1 MSELSKNNFD
11 PKKEFF
17 IIDSERLDEVTSKIY
32 GFCIVDGVITD
43 DLNYLGDVEPDG
55 TGAYVYIKRC
65 DDQIIIKQDFVGCFG
80 IYIYKDGDYF
90 ALSNSF
96 VYLLDYVKT
105 RRKITFNKTYADYF
119 LTIDFCSSVY
129 ADTAVNEISIIDR
142 SAQITI
148 NISDKSISTELT
160 DYKENTVD
168 IDSEEGIRLLDAWYH
183 KWTKLIKGLCDNG
196 EDIIVDLS
204 GGFDSRVTFLLVLK
218 SGIDLNKIK
227 VNSTDDNL
235 HTHSED
241 FEIASQIAEH
251 FGFVLNNNNAIAQGA
266 DNYSYED
273 AFNISW
279 YLKALFH
286 KQFYFKTSRSKKP
299 KYLFSG
305 LGGELI
311 GGHFGSLVSETNYI
325 EKAIKRLRQY
335 HVSLYYNEYLVESM
349 LLDGYANIKEKC
361 GKYKDR
367 KVCSEL
373 LTTTA
378 LYRETINRNHF
389 GKIIV
394 ENYYGNAFSLP
405 PLLDMELNKITAAF
419 EGVIYE
425 KLIYAV
431 IYDRYCPDLLE
442 FKFEGNRSISPQVL
456 KIAKAINKTFPYLKP
471 NDNSNSG
478 LTIKLKPREM
488 KQQEKISSDALISKI
503 KKAFLSDETKSTFLK
518 YYNEDV
524 YNYIADVSCSR
535 KFHPLQDAYAVLGI
549 CKVLNDISLNK
560 ILMNET
566 SAKYI
571 FDVAASESGYSCV
584 QNPLVNYYATS
595 RIDIKNIGS
604 AGNDVHIIE
613 LSDKKAEGRT
623 PGFLCDEKGVGHI
636 LCSKA
641 GRLSFTLK
649 CIKSGSL
656 NVILRSLDIRN
667 ANGNRVAVWLDY
679 NRFTCNGKVIF
690 DDTHSIWHDKFFKF
704 TKKVEDGEIVE
715 FEIEWTPFDIRK
727 QYVDPSK
734 QEDNS
739 AKNTEKLTEGVGA
752 SKADQQNSL
761 NHLDQKIES
770 IETSGHTAERLSS
783 EILWSAIFNNTIS
796 NSDWLKDKKFSP
808 GRWAAGYPFLYAL
821 YRVLDEWRPQNILEL
836 GLGQTTKMIS
846 QYALSNPAASDM
858 VVEHDPE
865 WISFYE
871 KSNIIPQN
879 VKVCQLQIT
888 YNGTYK
894 DDDEV
899 CAYEGLSTLLE
910 GKKFDLICV
919 DAPFGGKAKKYS
931 RVDILKVLPD
941 CLAKSFVIFVD
952 DSNRDGEKATIHEI
966 LTVLDKSGIKY
977 YTGEYKGQKFTYVIT
992 SEDLKFFC
1000 SM

>member
-80 IYIYKDGDYF
+80 IYIYRDRDYF

-105 RRKITFNKTYADYF
+105 RRKITFNKAYADLF
-119 LTIDFCSSVY
+119 CVIDVCATTYS
-129 ADTAVNEISIIDR
+129 DTAINEISLIDR
-142 SAQITI
+142 SAQIII
-148 NISDKSISTELT
+148 NISDKSVSTDLA
-160 DYKENTVD
+160 DCKENTVD
-168 IDSEEGIRLLDAWYH
+168 IDSEEGIRLLDTWYH
-183 KWTKLIKGLCDNG
+183 KWTKIIKGLYDNG
-196 EDIIVDLS
+196 ENIVVDLS
-204 GGFDSRVTFLLVLK
+204 GGFDSRVTFLLAVK
-218 SGIDLNKIK
+218 SGIDLSKIK
-227 VNSTDDNL
+227 VNSTDDDL
-235 HTHSED
+235 TTHSED
-241 FEIASQIAEH
+241 FEIASQIAGH
-251 FGFVLNNNNAIAQGA
+251 FGFPLNNEGTVAKEC

-273 AFNISW
+273 TLNISW
-279 YLKALFH
+279 YLKGLIH
-286 KQFYFKTSRSKKP
+286 KQFYFKTNRMRRP
-299 KYLFSG
+299 QFLFSG
-305 LGGELI
+305 VSGELI
-311 GGHFGSLVSETNYI
+311 GGHFGSLESEKFYLDRSV
-325 EKAIKRLRQY
+325 KLLQAY
-335 HVSLYYNEYLVESM
+335 HVSSYYNENAIKSM
-349 LLDGYANIKEKC
+349 LQNGFQKIKEKYAEC
-361 GKYKDR
+361 GNR
-367 KVCSEL
+367 ISSSEL
-373 LTTTA
+373 LTTAA
-378 LYRETINRNHF
+378 LYRETRNRNHY
-389 GKIIV
+389 GKSIV
-394 ENYYGNAFSLP
+394 ENYFGNILSLP
-405 PLLDMELNKITAAF
+405 PLQDMGLSKIKAAF
-419 EGVIYE
+419 KGNVYE
-425 KLIYAV
+425 QLINAV

-442 FKFEGNRSISPQVL
+442 FKFEGNRSMSPKVL
-456 KIAKAINKTFPYLKP
+456 KMAKTINKTFPYLNP
-471 NDNSNSG
+471 SDDGNSG
-478 LTIKLKPREM
+478 LTVKLKPKEM
-488 KQQEKISSDALISKI
+488 KQQEKISEDTLISKI

-524 YNYIADVSCSR
+524 YNYIADISCSR

-549 CKVLNDISLNK
+549 CKVLNDISLNQT
-560 ILMNET
+560 LMNQT
-566 SAKYI
+566 SAQYI
-571 FDVAASESGYSCV
+571 FEVADSESGYFCI

-604 AGNDVHIIE
+604 AENDVYIIE

-649 CIKSGSL
+649 CVKSGVLSI
-656 NVILRSLDIRN
+656 VLRSLDIRD

-679 NRFTCNGKVIF
+679 NRFTCNGEVIF
-690 DDTHSIWHDKFFKF
+690 DETRSIWHDKFFKF
-704 TKKVEDGEIVE
+704 TKNVEDGEIVE

-727 QYVDPSK
+727 QYVDPAK

-739 AKNTEKLTEGVGA
+739 VKNTEKLTDGVGA
-752 SKADQQNSL
+752 SQADQQNSL
-761 NHLDQKIES
+761 NQLDQKIES
-770 IETSGHTAERLSS
+770 IEASSHTAERLSS

-796 NSDWLKDKKFSP
+796 NSGWLKDKKFSP

-846 QYALSNPAASDM
+846 QYALSNLAASDM

-871 KSNIIPQN
+871 NSNVIPEN
-879 VKVCQLQIT
+879 VEVCQLQIT

-910 GKKFDLICV
+910 GKKFDLICI

-931 RVDILKVLPD
+931 RVDILNVLPD

-952 DSNRDGEKATIHEI
+952 DSNRDGEKATIHEM

-977 YTGEYKGQKFTYVIT
+977 HTGEYKGQKFTYVIT

-1000 SM
+1000 TM

>member
-1 MSELSKNNFD
+1 MSDLSKNNFD

-17 IIDSERLDEVTSKIY
+17 IIDSERLDEVTSEIY
-32 GFCIVDGVITD
+32 GFCITDGVITD
-43 DLNYLGDVEPDG
+43 DLNYLGDAEPDG

-105 RRKITFNKTYADYF
+105 RRKITFNKAYADYF
-119 LTIDFCSSVY
+119 LTIDLCSVAY
-129 ADTAVNEISIIDR
+129 NDTAVNEISLVDR
-142 SAQITI
+142 SAQIII
-148 NISDKSISTELT
+148 NISDKSVSTKLT

-168 IDSEEGIRLLDAWYH
+168 IDSEEGIRLLDTWYH

-204 GGFDSRVTFLLVLK
+204 GGFDSRTAFLLVVK
-218 SGIDLNKIK
+218 SGIDLSKIK
-227 VNSTDDNL
+227 VHSSDDSL
-235 HTHSED
+235 YTHSED
-241 FEIASQIAEH
+241 FEIASQIAER
-251 FGFVLNNNNAIAQGA
+251 FGFSLNNDDAIAQEA

-286 KQFYFKTSRSKKP
+286 KQFYFKTSRVKKP
-299 KYLFSG
+299 RYLFSG
-305 LGGELI
+305 SGGELI
-311 GGHFGSLVSETNYI
+311 VGHSGQFENEKNYI
-325 EKAIKRLRQY
+325 RKAIRRLRSY
-335 HVSLYYNEYLVESM
+335 HASSYYNEPLVESM
-349 LLDGYANIKEKC
+349 LSNGYEQIKEKF
-361 GKYKDR
+361 GHYGNR
-367 KVCSEL
+367 IAYSEL
-373 LTTTA
+373 LTKTA

-389 GKIIV
+389 GKAV
-394 ENYYGNAFSLP
+394 AENYYANVLSIP
-405 PLLDMELNKITAAF
+405 PLCDIGLSKIKAAF
-419 EGVIYE
+419 KGNVYE
-425 KLIYAV
+425 QLIYAV
-431 IYDRYCPDLLE
+431 IYDRYCPELLE
-442 FKFEGNRSISPQVL
+442 FKFEGNRSMLPQIL
-456 KIAKAINKTFPYLKP
+456 EMAKTINKTFPYLKP

-488 KQQEKISSDALISKI
+488 KQQEKISADALISKI

-535 KFHPLQDAYAVLGI
+535 KYHPLQDAYAVLGI
-549 CKVLNDISLNK
+549 CKVLNDISLNPT
-560 ILMNET
+560 LMNET
-566 SAKYI
+566 SAQYI
-571 FDVAASESGYSCV
+571 FEVADSESGYFCI

-604 AGNDVHIIE
+604 AENDVYIIE

-649 CIKSGSL
+649 CVKSGTLS
-656 NVILRSLDIRN
+656 VVLRSLDLRDTS
-667 ANGNRVAVWLDY
+667 GNRVAAWLDY
-679 NRFTCNGKVIF
+679 NRFTCNGKAIF
-690 DDTHSIWHDKFFKF
+690 DDTRSIWHDKFFKF

-727 QYVDPSK
+727 QYVGPSK

-739 AKNTEKLTEGVGA
+739 VKNTEKIIEGVRSSQA
-752 SKADQQNSL
+752 NQQNTL
-761 NHLDQKIES
+761 NNLDKKIENMKTNS
-770 IETSGHTAERLSS
+770 HTTERLSS
-783 EILWSAIFNNTIS
+783 EVLWSAIFNNTIS

-858 VVEHDPE
+858 VVEHDSE

-871 KSNIIPQN
+871 KSNVIPQN
-879 VKVCQLQIT
+879 VEVCQLQIT

-910 GKKFDLICV
+910 GKKFDLICI

-931 RVDILKVLPD
+931 RVDILNVLPD

-952 DSNRDGEKATIHEI
+952 DSNRNGEQATINEM
-966 LTVLDKSGIKY
+966 LTILDKSGIKY
-977 YTGEYKGQKFTYVIT
+977 HTGEYKGQKFTYVIT

-1000 SM
+1000 TM